1 MVEYSTIFG
10 TYTTLKSNANIV
22 TVNLR
27 TEMNSFT
34 IYIYHIFFIFFIIFF
49 KINKSSDLLF
59 DNEYQDSGIYN
70 AELPEPDYANA
81 QNSAVWELH
90 LLRV

>member
-1 MVEYSTIFG
+1 LNFLHLEA
-10 TYTTLKSNANIV
+10 LKI
-22 TVNLR
+22 
-27 TEMNSFT
+27 
-34 IYIYHIFFIFFIIFF
+34 IIIFF